1 MALRMASRIAALFPR
16 ALNTW
21 LRPKRG
27 GVPHTTALQAERE
40 RLIDALR
47 EARRKHRSTSD
58 IAARLRAVTT
68 EILRSESDA

>member
-1 MALRMASRIAALFPR
+1 M
-16 ALNTW
+16 
-21 LRPKRG
+21 
-27 GVPHTTALQAERE
+27 PHTTALQAERE